1 MIYIK
6 MLLDCDWLISVQL
19 IQNRSA
25 KCVITM
31 QFFVITVQKSV
42 IAMNQSKSFKNIL
55 MYIIN
60 NYYMASITSGVMAD
74 YGWLRST
81 FSGPLFPRNGSALH
95 YVKTNACILKQTS
108 KTNRKLL
115 FSLEG
120 IHCYFLFSSVKCLP
134 R

>member
-1 MIYIK
+1 
-6 MLLDCDWLISVQL
+6 MLLDCDWLILVQL
-19 IQNRSA
+19 IPNRSA
-25 KCVITM
+25 KCVTTM
-31 QFFVITVQKSV
+31 QFFCNHSAKICNRYEPIK
-42 IAMNQSKSFKNIL
+42 ILNIL

-60 NYYMASITSGVMAD
+60 NYYMASITSGD

-81 FSGPLFPRNGSALH
+81 FSGPLFSRNGSAVH
-95 YVKTNACILKQTS
+95 YLKTNACILKQNS

-120 IHCYFLFSSVKCLP
+120 IHCYFLFSSIKCLP